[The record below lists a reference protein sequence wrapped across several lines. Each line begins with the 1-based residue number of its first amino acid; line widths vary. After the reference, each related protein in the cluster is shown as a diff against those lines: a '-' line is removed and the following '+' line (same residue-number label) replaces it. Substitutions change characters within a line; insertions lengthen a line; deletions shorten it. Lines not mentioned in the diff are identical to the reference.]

1 MVYKKLG
8 DSIPFLKRAD
18 SRNEKLCEKDFD
30 PDEIEEIPR
39 IRQSRP
45 RGQPLLSRFVGWP
58 VVVILGQ
65 LVLQILGWGLFLAV
79 KVRGEI
85 PLSLDAALWVKN
97 NPHMVTLLATLIS
110 TTLAGFSSFLFS
122 YAIRRSVVIS
132 LNRPMSLR
140 TLGASVS
147 ISMRSVVFHRRH
159 WKWPVVSILSFLV
172 TGVQTSGW
180 TTLITPVTITISSP
194 LSGSELDLSSP
205 ILHNL
210 SRGVLGNCT
219 YDSEDFASM
228 GAGQLES
235 GYTSAKTYFGYPSI
249 LTLMDQTF
257 NGSTGGILPASLKDV
272 NTSTWFTSSNTTT
285 ILPRTKMDSSS
296 RVDGLSANYSMEQQG
311 FTANVSCHFQNLTN
325 ETIPDLTLSQ
335 DTVANWTRLSSAQVP
350 VTFMAVSTLCP
361 EITLKNLTYAY
372 LEPDS
377 NGTLHYLSFIA
388 CTPGDSNFTFILAG
402 DGIYGWLSG
411 SVCTVVPQVTTVS
424 VDYGASINAR
434 QPSKRILQ
442 DIRDPAG
449 ISAMQS
455 ISWMF
460 FYAQAPLSNAIG
472 DQLASLAIP
481 DDKTSELIEQYFTGA
496 IEYSASVFRACLSGT
511 NATFSDGVPAN
522 MSIPTHGTFNTET
535 VGWAYKGR
543 ETQWILLPGTF
554 IALATVV
561 VVLVALVRHPGSIPR
576 ESGPFDP
583 SDPLHLMA
591 AAAAGGLH
599 DTFHSLETDELKERE
614 KLNVVLTSIPGRGP
628 ALVRAE
634 EYQPIFSDAFS
645 PRSPYGI

>member
-110 TTLAGFSSFLFS
+110 TTLAGFSSLQSVFDTWSKRQHL
-122 YAIRRSVVIS
+122 YAIRRVSS
-132 LNRPMSLR
+132 A
-140 TLGASVS
+140 TLEMACRVNPLLP
-147 ISMRSVVFHRRH
+147 RDWCADLWV
-159 WKWPVVSILSFLV
+159 W
-172 TGVQTSGW
+172 W

-388 CTPGDSNFTFILAG
+388 CTPGDSNFR